1 MLHVLTFLRFAVI
14 TVSIALIPAW
24 PDLMGHATS
33 LAAQADAP
41 LVNAHYL
48 LLVGMFAGSLLLVV
62 APRLISDHLRAATL
76 ASGLLGSAFLAA
88 FALGTPPVVACA
100 TVATGVTVISLYGS
114 TFYTLAE
121 TAGFREIS
129 FVSAGALALKAL
141 LLPLLGTALPPIA
154 SQAAICAVPAASA
167 LLAVT
172 YGVLCRRLPVT
183 TGDEASVMK
192 SYGRRTSVF
201 MAILICVSSAVFA
214 VARASSNLQFWGS
227 CNPIEP
233 LGAVAALSCTLIFV
247 VICYATFTCAPRDL
261 MLRFMPCLVVQLIAY
276 GLLWCGALPDLGV
289 TGPLGYS
296 LFSTYTELYSH
307 MYFFMVMFVG
317 LSMLGT
323 AGVRVHGAQWAVFSA
338 ALFAVLA
345 LGMTEPTPAR
355 FVVVLALNAVLAGIF
370 LVAHKVY
377 AQDQV
382 EAIKAVSE
390 HGPSTSGGDGAETPS
405 TLPQA
410 IDNIARRYGLSEREH
425 EVLELLVQGRS
436 RAYIGERLS
445 LASGTVGTY
454 VSRIYEKVRVHSK
467 QELLTIVYDEVATER

>member
-1 MLHVLTFLRFAVI
+1 
-14 TVSIALIPAW
+14 
-24 PDLMGHATS
+24 
-33 LAAQADAP
+33 
-41 LVNAHYL
+41 
-48 LLVGMFAGSLLLVV
+48 
-62 APRLISDHLRAATL
+62 
-76 ASGLLGSAFLAA
+76 
-88 FALGTPPVVACA
+88 
-100 TVATGVTVISLYGS
+100 
-114 TFYTLAE
+114 
-121 TAGFREIS
+121 
-129 FVSAGALALKAL
+129 
-141 LLPLLGTALPPIA
+141 
-154 SQAAICAVPAASA
+154 
-167 LLAVT
+167 
-172 YGVLCRRLPVT
+172 
-183 TGDEASVMK
+183 
-192 SYGRRTSVF
+192 
-201 MAILICVSSAVFA
+201 
-214 VARASSNLQFWGS
+214 
-227 CNPIEP
+227 
-233 LGAVAALSCTLIFV
+233 
-247 VICYATFTCAPRDL
+247 
-261 MLRFMPCLVVQLIAY
+261 
-276 GLLWCGALPDLGV
+276 
-289 TGPLGYS
+289 
-296 LFSTYTELYSH
+296 
-307 MYFFMVMFVG
+307 
-317 LSMLGT
+317 MLGT